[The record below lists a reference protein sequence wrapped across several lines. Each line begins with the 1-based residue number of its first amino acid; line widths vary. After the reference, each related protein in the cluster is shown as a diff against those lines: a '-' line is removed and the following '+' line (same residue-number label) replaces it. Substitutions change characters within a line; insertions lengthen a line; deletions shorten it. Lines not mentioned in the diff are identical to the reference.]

1 MEAGRG
7 VAEGLLGSMDV
18 PYYVAAPLLLQ
29 DMASW
34 RQSGVTGLQ
43 SVVLYALPE
52 LDGAVDAVVLGA
64 LEGDDIVLEQERVD
78 ASSDPS
84 RKSSR
89 LTRIPHRLHVQL
101 RNTPA
106 RDRKVGLVLYGF
118 RNVGAVGTA
127 ALLNVPRSLDAILHT
142 AFKTR
147 ATTRR
152 QELSG
157 EALVAGVAWLCRP
170 DVINGGA
177 ARMVAARA
185 AARRAKAGDP
195 NVAEALREF
204 IDEDNDALRGDV
216 TVIADARSGDDVGDT
231 ILTTKEMRAR
241 LDACWGAKDRDPA
254 LGCARGRELCR
265 QRFAGGQRLRGC
277 QPLPGCGG
285 RS

>member
-34 RQSGVTGLQ
+34 RKSGVTGLQ

-64 LEGDDIVLEQERVD
+64 LEGDDIVLEQERVTKLCRRV
-78 ASSDPS
+78 S
-84 RKSSR
+84 RR
-89 LTRIPHRLHVQL
+89 VGL

-118 RNVGAVGTA
+118 PPNVGAVGTA

-142 AFKTR
+142 LQNAGYDAPTG
-147 ATTRR
+147 
-152 QELSG
+152 LSG

-177 ARMVAARA
+177 ARMITSLEA

-204 IDEDNDALRGDV
+204 IDEADTFRGDV
-216 TVIADARSGDDVGDT
+216 TVIADARSRDDVGDT
-231 ILTTKEMRAR
+231 LTTVHKSNCRDASPPR
-241 LDACWGAKDRDPA
+241 LTD
-254 LGCARGRELCR
+254 
-265 QRFAGGQRLRGC
+265 
-277 QPLPGCGG
+277 
-285 RS
+285 